1 MTIQIYLLLLFIAFL
16 GPQAAEVRRR
26 NLETEQLALLEAK
39 TKRGEEVRARKTSD
53 EELSE
58 TNLEKIEEE

>member
-1 MTIQIYLLLLFIAFL
+1 M
-16 GPQAAEVRRR
+16 RRR
-26 NLETEQLALLEAK
+26 NLETEQLALLVAK
-39 TKRGEEVRARKTSD
+39 KRRGEEVRARKTSD